1 MWRRESREAEL
12 RDKDLATIVAPLR
25 EAAEIHRR
33 VRLWARAWVR
43 PGMRLLDIADG
54 IEEALRRTA
63 GTHGGLARGIAF
75 PTGLSVNHIAAH
87 WTPNAD
93 DAAAVLR
100 AGDVLKVDMGVHVRG
115 RVVDSAFTL
124 AWDPAYDALLET
136 VRAATDAAVA
146 AAGVDVRLA
155 DIGPVVEEV
164 MAAGEVTVHGRTH
177 AVRTVR
183 NLMGHSLGLYR
194 IHGGKCVP
202 TAAGVHARG
211 RMEEGDVLA
220 FETFG
225 STGRGHATDEGTGL
239 PTSHYMRAPHLPTH
253 ALSSGSGNG
262 SARARGLLAHIDSN
276 YGTLA
281 FARRWLDQTGVHDY
295 ARTLQHLVDIGAVDD
310 YPPLCDVPGS
320 VVAQFEHTVVIKP
333 SSKEVVSRGP
343 DY

>member
-12 RDKDLATIVAPLR
+12 RDKDLADIVEPLR

-33 VRLWARAWVR
+33 VRLWAREWIR
-43 PGMRLLDIADG
+43 PGMRFVDIADG
-54 IEEALRRTA
+54 VEEALRRTA
-63 GTHGGLARGIAF
+63 GARGGLERGIAF
-75 PTGLSVNHIAAH
+75 PTGLSVNHVAAH

-93 DAAAVLR
+93 DTAAVLR

-124 AWDPAYDALLET
+124 AWDPAFDPLLET

-146 AAGVDVRLA
+146 ACGVDVRLE

-164 MAAGEVTVHGRTH
+164 MDAGEVTLGGATR

-194 IHGGKCVP
+194 VHAGKCVP
-202 TAAGVHARG
+202 TAAGVRARG

-220 FETFG
+220 LETFG
-225 STGRGHATDEGTGL
+225 STGRGRATDAGTGL
-239 PTSHYMRAPHLPTH
+239 PTSHYMRRYAPA
-253 ALSSGSGNG
+253 ALR
-262 SARARGLLAHIDSN
+262 RAHGGRERALLAHINSN

-281 FARRWLDQTGVHDY
+281 FARRWLDQTGCRGY
-295 ARTLQHLVDIGAVDD
+295 ARALQSLVDAGAVDD
-310 YPPLCDVPGS
+310 YPPLCDEPGS
-320 VVAQFEHTVVIKP
+320 VVAQFEHTVIIKP

>member
-12 RDKDLATIVAPLR
+12 RDKDLAHIVEPLR

-33 VRLWARAWVR
+33 VRLWAREWIR
-43 PGMRLLDIADG
+43 PGMRLVDIADG

-63 GTHGGLARGIAF
+63 GAPGGLARGIAF

-93 DAAAVLR
+93 DAAAVLG

-155 DIGPVVEEV
+155 DIGAVVEEV
-164 MAAGEVTVHGRTH
+164 MGAGEVTVRGRTRP
-177 AVRTVR
+177 VRTVR

-194 IHGGKCVP
+194 IHAGKCVP
-202 TAAGVHARG
+202 NSTSAHVRG

-220 FETFG
+220 LETFG
-225 STGRGHATDEGTGL
+225 STGRGYATDEGTGL
-239 PTSHYMRAPHLPTH
+239 PTSHYMRALGPPPR
-253 ALSSGSGNG
+253 ALGGAPR
-262 SARARGLLAHIDSN
+262 ARALLAHISSN

-281 FARRWLDQTGVHDY
+281 FARRWLDQTGQHGY
-295 ARTLQHLVDIGAVDD
+295 ARALQHLVDCGAVDD
-310 YPPLCDVPGS
+310 YPPLCDEPGS